1 MINLT
6 LSAPT
11 VINYTL
17 RPFSE
22 HKESFV
28 NNRHNLCTLFFT
40 FLLTLLFTAPALAG
54 WTVTDM
60 VGRKV
65 FIPKKAE
72 RIVTTFKPSTLSVY
86 CLGLASRLVGVD
98 NECRYEPFTTG
109 VYPAIAKAAG
119 VGTKSSGLNIE
130 TIVALKPDLV
140 ILYSQKDGITL
151 ADRLVGLGIPSIV
164 VLPEDF
170 DKLDQTLLLIGKAAG
185 IEKHAKEVVALSH
198 DVLNYVSEHVRS
210 IPETARKRCYY
221 GGSRGF
227 FSTASGEMLQ
237 SEIFVK
243 AGGINVSQAFTGYFK
258 RISPEQFIT
267 WNPEFVVVTG
277 NVRRSLPTIL
287 ARPELQGVTAIAHK
301 QVYVFP
307 TDIAPWD
314 FPSPLST
321 LGVLWCAT
329 RLYPE
334 HFGETDLQTRVD
346 NFYQTLFGKTLT
358 DLGGSFDDRVYPQ

>member
-1 MINLT
+1 MNTFQRVRT
-6 LSAPT
+6 L
-11 VINYTL
+11 
-17 RPFSE
+17 
-22 HKESFV
+22 
-28 NNRHNLCTLFFT
+28 LFA
-40 FLLTLLFTAPALAG
+40 FLLSLLFTAPALAG
-54 WTVTDM
+54 WTITDM

-72 RIVTTFKPSTLSVY
+72 RIVTTFKPSTLSAF
-86 CLGLASRLVGVD
+86 CLGLAPRLVGVD
-98 NECRYEPFTTG
+98 NECRHEPFTSG
-109 VYPAIAKAAG
+109 IYPPIAKVAG

-140 ILYSQKDGITL
+140 ILYSQKNGIAL
-151 ADRLVGLGIPSIV
+151 ADRLVGLGIPSIIV
-164 VLPEDF
+164 IPEDF
-170 DKLDQTLLLIGKAAG
+170 AKLDQTLLLIGKAAG
-185 IEKHAKEVVALSH
+185 IEEHAKKVVSLSH
-198 DVLNYVSEHVRS
+198 EVLDHVAKIVRT

-227 FSTASGEMLQ
+227 FSTASGDMLQ
-237 SEIFVK
+237 SEIFIK

-258 RISPEQFIT
+258 RISPEQFIQ

-277 NVRRSLPTIL
+277 TIKHNLAKIL
-287 ARPELQGVTAIAHK
+287 ARPEIQGVKAIADK
-301 QVYVFP
+301 QVYAFP

-334 HFGETDLQTRVD
+334 HFAEADLHSRVD
-346 NFYQTLFGKTLT
+346 DFYTTLFGTTLT
-358 DLGGSFDDRVYPQ
+358 DLGGALSDRVYPE